1 MSQTPTSENND
12 WTIEISMRINEETK
26 WSLRSC
32 LLHTPENEGAAIQ
45 FVIEKFAGYVREQ
58 YGWAS
63 SVCGQRGVS
72 ASLS

>member
-26 WSLRSC
+26 WSLRSR
-32 LLHTPENEGAAIQ
+32 LLHTPENERAAIQ

-58 YGWAS
+58 YG
-63 SVCGQRGVS
+63 
-72 ASLS
+72 